1 MTFSRMRSSSSF
13 RGPPEE
19 DLCVLSERER
29 RGPLRKTRELQV
41 VLVLVLPCLWRA
53 VLVLPALPRSVAI
66 LARTF
71 VPDFV
76 AFTCVYFHT
85 YFYMF

>member
-1 MTFSRMRSSSSF
+1 MEDDLLQDEVILLFQRSSSG
-13 RGPPEE
+13 R
-19 DLCVLSERER
+19 
-29 RGPLRKTRELQV
+29 PLRKTRELQV

-76 AFTCVYFHT
+76 ALTCVYFHT
-85 YFYMF
+85 SIYMF